1 MITSLK
7 CLYLCQFLVVAST
20 SVLFCGC
27 QSAESGGNFSGFS
40 NPLGSGVPTQSE
52 PPIATLDP
60 DTESE
65 AASTVEKP
73 EAESI
78 SQK

>member
-1 MITSLK
+1 MIKSPK
-7 CLYLCQFLVVAST
+7 CFYLWQFLVVAST

-27 QSAESGGNFSGFS
+27 QSAESGGKFTGFS

-60 DTESE
+60 DLESK
-65 AASTVEKP
+65 AASTVEKS
-73 EAESI
+73 EAETI